1 MTHLAAVIGVLVI
14 SLSAILVRLSGV
26 SADTSAFFR
35 TLYALPVLFFLWIGF
50 GPRRRSWRLQGL
62 SLVAG
67 ILLGIDLA
75 VWHRSI
81 AWLGA
86 GLATVLG
93 NTQVIFVGLGA
104 WLLQGERPRRPMLV
118 AAPVAFLGITLVSGL
133 GRSDAYGENPV
144 AGTLFGLLTGI
155 AYAAFLL
162 VFRRSSRADEAPFG
176 AFFVCT
182 IGAVLATGTIGG
194 LSGDLDSSWAWPA
207 HGWLIALAL
216 GSQVTGWLLIAYALP
231 RLAALETSILMLI
244 QPMATVLWGRLV
256 FAEDLSTIQWLGV
269 GLVLFGVGL
278 PALAA
283 VAGNRAAG
291 PRQRVQSG

>member
-1 MTHLAAVIGVLVI
+1 VTHLAAILGVLII
-14 SLSAILVRLSGV
+14 SFSAIFVRLSGV

-35 TLYALPVLFFLWIGF
+35 TLYALPALLLLWIGL
-50 GPRRRSWRLQGL
+50 GPRRRPWRLQGL
-62 SLVAG
+62 SLIAG
-67 ILLGIDLA
+67 FLLGVDLA
-75 VWHRSI
+75 AWHRSI

-104 WLLQGERPRRPMLV
+104 WLLQGERPARPMLV
-118 AAPVAFLGITLVSGL
+118 AAPVALLGITLVSGL
-133 GRSDAYGENPV
+133 GRSDAYGTDPV

-162 VFRRSSRADEAPFG
+162 VFRRSSRPDESPFG

-182 IGAVLATGTIGG
+182 IGALVATGTIGALG
-194 LSGDLDSSWAWPA
+194 GDLDPAWTWPA

-231 RLAALETSILMLI
+231 RLAALETSVLMLL

-256 FAEDLSTIQWLGV
+256 FAEDLSTVQWTGV
-269 GLVLFGVGL
+269 ALVLAGVGL
-278 PALAA
+278 PALASA
-283 VAGNRAAG
+283 VGNRVGGAG
-291 PRQRVQSG
+291 RRVHSR